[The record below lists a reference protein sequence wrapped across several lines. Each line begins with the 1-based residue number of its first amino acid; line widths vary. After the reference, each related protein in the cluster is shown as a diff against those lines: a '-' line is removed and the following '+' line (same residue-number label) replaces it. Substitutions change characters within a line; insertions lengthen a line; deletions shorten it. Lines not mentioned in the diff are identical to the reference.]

1 MPAHYTENSVN
12 PSQESLAI
20 DVVDNASGARIMKL
34 NGPLTIRTLCD
45 FQAVSR
51 QAPTKPVIIDLT
63 NVPYMDSAGLGCVV
77 SVFTS
82 CQNRGFGFAVCGLSS
97 RLRSLFDVTHVSTLL
112 PTFDTLDAAQVGISK
127 DSK

>member
-1 MPAHYTENSVN
+1 MN
-12 PSQESLAI
+12 PSQESFTI
-20 DVVDNASGARIMKL
+20 DVADGASGVRIMKL
-34 NGPLTIRTLCD
+34 NGPLTIRTLFD

-51 QAPTKPVIIDLT
+51 QATTKPVIIDLT

-97 RLRSLFDVTHVSTLL
+97 RLQTLFDVTHVSTLL
-112 PTFDTLDAAQVGISK
+112 PTFDTVETAESK
-127 DSK
+127 ITQRAK

>member
-1 MPAHYTENSVN
+1 MA
-12 PSQESLAI
+12 
-20 DVVDNASGARIMKL
+20 DGASGARIMKL
-34 NGPLTIRTLCD
+34 NGPLTIRTLFD

-51 QAPTKPVIIDLT
+51 QATTKPVIIDLT

-97 RLRSLFDVTHVSTLL
+97 RLQSLFDVTHVSTLL
-112 PTFDTLDAAQVGISK
+112 PTFDTVETAEAKITQRAK
-127 DSK
+127 